1 MNMDAA
7 AILDRLRDLG
17 ISVEVADDRLRLAPG
32 SRVPPEL
39 VDELKAHK
47 QEIILALKGYR
58 QKYPDSEVT
67 DPELDEIAERVHTD
81 GYILLWSNTLQDLVA
96 FYRDEADKAAIP
108 PGFVPYR
115 LAELRE
121 LFGRGKCSS
130 DRLRLVHGVKK
141 LGGRRAPPGGS

>member
-47 QEIILALKGYR
+47 QEIILALKGYQ

-67 DPELDEIAERVHTD
+67 DPELDEIAQRVHTE

-96 FYRDEADKAAIP
+96 FYRDEEARCKIP
-108 PGFVPYR
+108 PGFVAYG
-115 LAELRE
+115 LAELSE
-121 LFGRGKCSS
+121 LFGKGKVCS
-130 DRLRLVHGVKK
+130 DKLRLVHEAKR
-141 LGGRRAPPGGS
+141 LGGHIVPEGS